1 MIERKFN
8 CYYIYVHLWLNCS
21 FDKILVAWKQTENGL
36 CHVTKHTRNP
46 HASSTADGKERC
58 PKGLYI
64 VHSTVLIFK
73 SDIDYLNLK
82 KKIYSENEI
91 NSIKFELFL
100 STESFCET
108 NYGIAILYGYSKK
121 GECDLNKTQR

>member
-1 MIERKFN
+1 MVLCLFLMFSWHNFKYWNRWNWMIEN
-8 CYYIYVHLWLNCS
+8 NSIVTTIYVHLWLNCS
-21 FDKILVAWKQTENGL
+21 FDKILVAWKQTEDGL

-58 PKGLYI
+58 PKGVYI

-82 KKIYSENEI
+82 KK
-91 NSIKFELFL
+91 SIVKMR
-100 STESFCET
+100 STV
-108 NYGIAILYGYSKK
+108 
-121 GECDLNKTQR
+121 